1 MQTLSK
7 VKAIQCIT
15 ASKIIEGSR
24 SDPIRVKMAE
34 KPQKNIK
41 ESCLN

>member
-1 MQTLSK
+1 MEKLNK

-34 KPQKNIK
+34 KPQRNIK
-41 ESCLN
+41 E

>member
-1 MQTLSK
+1 MEKLNK

-15 ASKIIEGSR
+15 ASKIIIIEGSR

-34 KPQKNIK
+34 KPQRNIK
-41 ESCLN
+41 E